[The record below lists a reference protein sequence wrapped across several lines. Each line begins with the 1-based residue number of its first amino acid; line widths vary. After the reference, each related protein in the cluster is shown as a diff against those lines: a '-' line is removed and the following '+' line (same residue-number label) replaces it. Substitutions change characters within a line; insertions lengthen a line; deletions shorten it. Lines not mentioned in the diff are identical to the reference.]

1 MPTPPQD
8 EEMEFGQFLHQGNVT
23 DVTSERSALK
33 HVAADRTTTMLMHGE
48 NDNDVPIAEAEQFFI
63 CLEGR

>member
-1 MPTPPQD
+1 M
-8 EEMEFGQFLHQGNVT
+8 NVT
-23 DVTSERSALK
+23 AERSALK

-48 NDNDVPIAEAEQFFI
+48 NNNDVPIAEAEQFFI